1 MRIQRNTQ
9 PNSAGLGIDL
19 HTTEQLE
26 YMHHHGLL
34 NTLVEAGAT
43 VRVLAFTDFDD
54 DDCQDLEDFTTGKSF
69 ADVIGWIEDQVK
81 DGMLFFRVLCFNG
94 DESESSYITL
104 WWQQK
109 QSAWYLNLIKP
120 TSQSHPDAKWLL
132 KLRAH
137 ISAETTDRDF
147 EFYL

>member
-9 PNSAGLGIDL
+9 TDSAGLGIDL

-26 YMHHHGLL
+26 YMHHVGLL

-43 VRVLAFTDFDD
+43 VRVLAFTELGD
-54 DDCQDLEDFTTGKSF
+54 DDCQDFEEFTTGASF
-69 ADVIGWIEDQVK
+69 GDVIGWIENQCK
-81 DGMLFFRVLCFNG
+81 DGMHYFRVHCFNH
-94 DESESSYITL
+94 DETETSYLTL

-109 QSAWYLNLIKP
+109 QSAWYVSLMKA
-120 TSQSHPDAKWLL
+120 TSQNHPDAKWML
-132 KLRAH
+132 KLRTH

-147 EFYL
+147 EFSI